1 MEFLDWLVEYQLI
14 SLLLGVDWLV
24 VQLSSGDVRW
34 INGASTWY
42 CASQT
47 LLWSKE
53 NPTRS
58 LCNLSPF
65 FYLQQ
70 YGPNNPIPSA
80 ASRVSSL
87 RHTSVTR
94 KDTNPDW
101 ILWLMM
107 NHSQGSIKSHGTCR
121 RIPWNVPV
129 CWNTVQSIAKAAA
142 TTSFPPSVG
151 FWTVEIDFASR
162 NRTSISRK
170 LNSFY
175 FCILS
180 TDHVSL
186 VISMWHVLVFRRH
199 VFDSSHSYPDES
211 FRFFPCVR
219 SCTSVYLE
227 KLETFLR
234 VIPFFLERHTCGP
247 QFYTSYLKPL
257 VLKYFR
263 MNQSLYWKSRWGGNS
278 LHQCS
283 ESTTFVSRLNYQL
296 S

>member
-14 SLLLGVDWLV
+14 SLPLGVDWLV

-34 INGASTWY
+34 INGVSTWY

-58 LCNLSPF
+58 LCKLSPF

-175 FCILS
+175 FCIL
-180 TDHVSL
+180 
-186 VISMWHVLVFRRH
+186 RH
-199 VFDSSHSYPDES
+199 RSRKLSNINVTCVGIPETRIWFVAFLSWWELS
-211 FRFFPCVR
+211 FFPCVR
-219 SCTSVYLE
+219 SCTSVYLK

-283 ESTTFVSRLNYQL
+283 ESTTFVSTLNYQL